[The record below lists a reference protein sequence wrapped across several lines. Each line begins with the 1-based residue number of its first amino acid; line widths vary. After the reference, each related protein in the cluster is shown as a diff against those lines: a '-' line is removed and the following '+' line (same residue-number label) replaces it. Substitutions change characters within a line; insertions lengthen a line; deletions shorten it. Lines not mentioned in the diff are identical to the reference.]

1 MTTSSSVDGE
11 MQVIGYSLR
20 FKIKTLTV
28 SGASRTPGPLIRY
41 NNMGVEDS
49 YRLLHVDYKWGKG
62 VITNK
67 KCFSLLLVQTIRQ
80 STPTEDLFN
89 GDN

>member
-28 SGASRTPGPLIRY
+28 SGDSSRTPGPLIRY

-67 KCFSLLLVQTIRQ
+67 KYFSLLLVKKPIRQ
-80 STPTEDLFN
+80 STPTEHPV
-89 GDN
+89 

>member
-20 FKIKTLTV
+20 FTIKTLTV
-28 SGASRTPGPLIRY
+28 GGALRTPGPLIRY

-62 VITNK
+62 VITKIFFTFIGTNHQAEH
-67 KCFSLLLVQTIRQ
+67 SY
-80 STPTEDLFN
+80 
-89 GDN
+89 

>member
-11 MQVIGYSLR
+11 MQVIGYTLR

-28 SGASRTPGPLIRY
+28 GGDSSRTPGPLIRY

-67 KCFSLLLVQTIRQ
+67 KYFSLLLVKNHQAEH
-80 STPTEDLFN
+80 SY
-89 GDN
+89 